1 MRSPSGRVVASLRKD
16 PDIYANSSHNLS
28 ELDIS
33 NEVKRYQQQQ
43 APQPL
48 NDNLYCKCF
57 YRKKHWTLL
66 KLYMF
71 DRSQDDLN

>member
-1 MRSPSGRVVASLRKD
+1 VRSPSGRVVASLRKD

-48 NDNLYCKCF
+48 DANLYCKCF
-57 YRKKHWTLL
+57 YRKKHYALL
-66 KLYMF
+66 KLFML
-71 DRSQDDLN
+71 DWIQNDLN